1 MSNKINY
8 SDNPYDLALLKI
20 YGRTEMKTVEDSIK
34 KVIFIGDRTI
44 ILWTNGTKTIV
55 KCSDGDEF
63 DYYSG
68 FCVALAKKI
77 FGSTAKARRFMES
90 KMVDQRSK
98 EEQSFNSRQDDL
110 DIFKDGIRSLYE
122 QYDSD
127 TVNTF
132 LAQFIQEH
140 KKENEEHKMN
150 DDKHNAS
157 GCLDLTAYEAI
168 NNI

>member
-90 KMVDQRSK
+90 KMV
-98 EEQSFNSRQDDL
+98 
-110 DIFKDGIRSLYE
+110 
-122 QYDSD
+122 
-127 TVNTF
+127 
-132 LAQFIQEH
+132 AQQGRTI
-140 KKENEEHKMN
+140 
-150 DDKHNAS
+150 
-157 GCLDLTAYEAI
+157 I
-168 NNI
+168 

>member
-1 MSNKINY
+1 MNNRINY

-20 YGRTEMKTVEDSIK
+20 YGRTEMKTVEDAIK
-34 KVIFIGDRTI
+34 KVIFNGDRTI
-44 ILWTNGTKTIV
+44 IFWTNGTKTIV

-68 FCVALAKKI
+68 FCAALAKKI
-77 FGSTAKARRFMES
+77 FGSTTKARRFMES
-90 KMVDQRSK
+90 KMVDQHSK

-140 KKENEEHKMN
+140 KKENEE
-150 DDKHNAS
+150 
-157 GCLDLTAYEAI
+157 CL
-168 NNI
+168 